1 MNRQERRKL
10 KKQGIQVPKDPSIN
24 IKLSD
29 LGRDIMTPTMEQAM
43 MHEINQ
49 QCLEADKRFSLD
61 LDTMVIWTLYQC
73 YGWREKRLH
82 DFYLAMAKEHR
93 RMREFYEM
101 DDLYPERYKLKEKGI
116 DIEKWQEEVLNND
129 PTAYNALRPIMQE
142 DAALEGK
149 VNFLIKVLKFIIAES
164 GFELLARIEI
174 KDKKT
179 GRCFR

>member
-1 MNRQERRKL
+1 
-10 KKQGIQVPKDPSIN
+10 
-24 IKLSD
+24 
-29 LGRDIMTPTMEQAM
+29 MTPTKRPRTSSSSKSGPTPKKKAYAEKIAWEFY
-43 MHEINQ
+43 HHPDVAGRCYVTVGGLDSITLFLFLRSIGINVP
-49 QCLEADKRFSLD
+49 AVD

-129 PTAYNALRPIMQE
+129 P
-142 DAALEGK
+142 
-149 VNFLIKVLKFIIAES
+149 
-164 GFELLARIEI
+164 
-174 KDKKT
+174 
-179 GRCFR
+179 